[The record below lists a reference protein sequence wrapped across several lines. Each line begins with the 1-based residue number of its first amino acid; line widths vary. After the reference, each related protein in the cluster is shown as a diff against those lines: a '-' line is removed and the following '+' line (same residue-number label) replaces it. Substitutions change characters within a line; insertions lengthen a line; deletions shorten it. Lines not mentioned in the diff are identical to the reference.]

1 MEENKKQRHFAV
13 AFLVVMMIA
22 SVLAVMPVAQANGL
36 GNCCAC
42 PAESNTGDPC
52 VCMQATNQNNCV
64 SDLNGTWVGPNACTL
79 GTTTG
84 CEGLYCQAGACIPE
98 FSTIAIPVASI
109 LGLLFFFNYRKRKRE
124 Q

>member
-1 MEENKKQRHFAV
+1 MEEKKKQRHFAV

-22 SVLAVMPVAQANGL
+22 SVLAVMPAAQANSQ

-42 PAESNTGDPC
+42 LAGSNPGDSC
-52 VCMQATNQNNCV
+52 VCMQAADQNDCV
-64 SDLNGTWVGPNACTL
+64 NNLSGTWVGPYNCTP

-84 CEGLYCQAGACIPE
+84 CEGLYCHDGACIPE
-98 FSTIAIPVASI
+98 FSTIALPIASI
-109 LGLLFFFNYRKRKRE
+109 LGLLFFFSHRKRKRE